1 MNINISSII
10 SYILKQL
17 LSLKA
22 ELLRKQA
29 EVNKAKTTHSISSSF
44 PKKRVDK
51 PAKSKQTPKEPKHI
65 EEHEDTELLK
75 KSRRILEAKTKLYN
89 KMSANGGGGINSD
102 DTCLVMFNHKKQSE
116 ISNGTQQSSYR
127 DESSSDEDQ
136 SVDNNTADGDW
147 VEYTDCL
154 GRTRKCLKEDLEFF
168 KKKDIDL
175 ADTVAA
181 RQDKVTSSAWF
192 EDTKGSMPPPSAL
205 SASQQPTQ
213 PSAPVVSV
221 QQKNFNDDDSST
233 IASKIDEMRS
243 NWDKQE
249 EENVNKDY
257 VHYQDILF
265 DGKTYKLI

>member
-1 MNINISSII
+1 M
-10 SYILKQL
+10 
-17 LSLKA
+17 KA

-29 EVNKAKTTHSISSSF
+29 EVNKAKTTHSITSSI
-44 PKKRVDK
+44 PKKRNEKTTKQK
-51 PAKSKQTPKEPKHI
+51 PITPKQPKKV
-65 EEHEDTELLK
+65 EEYEDTELLK
-75 KSRRILEAKTKLYN
+75 KSRRVLEAKTKLYN

-102 DTCLVMFNHKKQSE
+102 DTCLVMFNHKKQSDNP
-116 ISNGTQQSSYR
+116 STQPSYR
-127 DESSSDEDQ
+127 DDSSSSDADDIDKINDQ
-136 SVDNNTADGDW
+136 SDDGPGEW

-181 RQDKVTSSAWF
+181 RQEKVTSSAWF
-192 EDTKGSMPPPSAL
+192 EDTKGSTTSQLPPP
-205 SASQQPTQ
+205 PPI
-213 PSAPVVSV
+213 PSVPVVSV
-221 QQKNFNDDDSST
+221 QQKILINDDDNST

-249 EENVNKDY
+249 EENINKDF

-265 DGKTYKLI
+265 DGKGDSHKLIVKFL

>member
-1 MNINISSII
+1 MINNSI
-10 SYILKQL
+10 
-17 LSLKA
+17 
-22 ELLRKQA
+22 
-29 EVNKAKTTHSISSSF
+29 
-44 PKKRVDK
+44 PKKRADK
-51 PAKSKQTPKEPKHI
+51 PAKTKQKIPKEPKHI

-116 ISNGTQQSSYR
+116 TSNATQQSSYYN
-127 DESSSDEDQ
+127 DESSSSDDDHLQ
-136 SVDNNTADGDW
+136 TDDNTTNTGEW

-175 ADTVAA
+175 ADTVSK
-181 RQDKVTSSAWF
+181 RQENVTSSAWF
-192 EDTKGSMPPPSAL
+192 EDTKGSIPPPSINPV
-205 SASQQPTQ
+205 QP
-213 PSAPVVSV
+213 PVPVVSV

-249 EENVNKDY
+249 EENINKDF

-265 DGKTYKLI
+265 DGKKNGN